1 MTTKAPSEWEMLT
14 AKLQERFGMA
24 PEIDAIIFMI
34 GVQELG
40 KGFQKL
46 KKDEKLNVM
55 HVAICTLL
63 EPYGYYEYE
72 GLDKDG
78 WPHWKT
84 SEKLPPLKPTQQQ
97 EMIKLA
103 VIGYF
108 KDQEILPD

>member
-1 MTTKAPSEWEMLT
+1 
-14 AKLQERFGMA
+14 MA

-63 EPYGYYEYE
+63 EPYGYYTFE
-72 GLDKDG
+72 GKDADG
-78 WPHWKT
+78 WPHWKLN
-84 SEKLPPLKPTQQQ
+84 ENIPALNAAQQNNL
-97 EMIKLA
+97 MIRA
-103 VIGYF
+103 IIDYF
-108 KDQEILPD
+108 KSTEFIA

>member
-63 EPYGYYEYE
+63 EPYGYYTFE
-72 GLDKDG
+72 GKDPDG
-78 WPHWKT
+78 WPHWKLNENIPALT
-84 SEKLPPLKPTQQQ
+84 AAQQNNL
-97 EMIKLA
+97 MIRA
-103 VIGYF
+103 IIDYF
-108 KDQEILPD
+108 KSTEFIA